1 MSKEKNKS
9 IVPSPDGGLLH
20 EIIRQIKLVWLLF
33 KDNRVNIFLKTL
45 PVMAVTY
52 LIIPIDFAPG
62 LALPVIG
69 ALDDAAI
76 VWIGSALFVG
86 LCPPEIVEEHM
97 SSLKNIIDTTWN
109 NAPEEEIVDAEA
121 RDISDHLES

>member
-9 IVPSPDGGLLH
+9 IVPSPDGGLLN

-33 KDNRVNIFLKTL
+33 TDNRINIFLKTL
-45 PVMAVTY
+45 PVLAFTY
-52 LIIPIDFAPG
+52 LISPIDA
-62 LALPVIG
+62 LAVPIIG
-69 ALDDAAI
+69 VLDDAAI

-109 NAPEEEIVDAEA
+109 NAPEEEVVDAEA